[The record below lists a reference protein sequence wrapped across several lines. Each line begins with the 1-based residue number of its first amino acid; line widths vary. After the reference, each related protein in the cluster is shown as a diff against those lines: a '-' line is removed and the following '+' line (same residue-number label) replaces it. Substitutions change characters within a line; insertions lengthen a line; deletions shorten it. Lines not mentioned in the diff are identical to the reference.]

1 MRHETNTFSPV
12 PTPLSDFGRVG
23 PTDGPAR
30 GSEALQAYRGTNN
43 PVAAYIDL
51 AAEERAEL
59 TFAIAANAH
68 PSEPAGAEVVKIC
81 AEALCAAG
89 AKGCVARPLD
99 LLVARATAG
108 LEDGDGTMLSSMS
121 QVERTPPSSLRN

>member
-1 MRHETNTFSPV
+1 MKRFVTAVMRHETNTFSPV

-51 AAEERAEL
+51 AAEEREEQIGSA
-59 TFAIAANAH
+59 
-68 PSEPAGAEVVKIC
+68 SC
-81 AEALCAAG
+81 R
-89 AKGCVARPLD
+89 AR
-99 LLVARATAG
+99 VG
-108 LEDGDGTMLSSMS
+108 QYGWLSVGGVTLKKR
-121 QVERTPPSSLRN
+121 QTNIIHG